1 MPTREKRP
9 KIGTFGT
16 ASGCRTPEVS
26 DSDDKYTVRTCTRK
40 VTSKPVSSYGKQT
53 VTPGSSPAAPPPAQG
68 LSVLH
73 CLAAGEEPP
82 LSAEALEKAKAS
94 ADASKQSSSSFLR

>member
-1 MPTREKRP
+1 MPAGDKRY
-9 KIGTFGT
+9 KRGTVGT
-16 ASGCRTPEVS
+16 ASGCRIPEVS
-26 DSDDKYTVRTCTRK
+26 ASDEEYKPRTCARK
-40 VTSKPVSSYGKQT
+40 VASKPVSSDGKQS

-68 LSVLH
+68 VSVLH